1 MQSVRA
7 RVVVLLL
14 LEAYELLEE
23 TVAVRVLRVQK
34 LSQMLAVKV
43 LNVAC
48 NTLPIQVMRV
58 DKYSSD
64 FTCAREQKL

>member
-1 MQSVRA
+1 
-7 RVVVLLL
+7 VVLLL

-34 LSQMLAVKV
+34 LSQMLAVKI

-58 DKYSSD
+58 DKYSSN
-64 FTCAREQKL
+64 FTCAQEQKL